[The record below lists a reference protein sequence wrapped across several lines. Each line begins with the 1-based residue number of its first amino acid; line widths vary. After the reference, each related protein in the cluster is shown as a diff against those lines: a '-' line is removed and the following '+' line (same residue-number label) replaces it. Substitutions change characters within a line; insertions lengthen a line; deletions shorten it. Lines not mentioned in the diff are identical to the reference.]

1 MKVVIKMENNTS
13 YDFSGWATRND
24 LLCSDG
30 VTIKKDAFKDNDGKW
45 VPLVYNHD
53 HSNPDAILG
62 KAYLENRDEGIYA
75 YGILNNSDSGKMA
88 KEAIQHG
95 DVRSLSIYANQL
107 KKMGN
112 DVVRGNIKEL
122 SLVISGANP
131 GAYIDF
137 VVAHGEEGEDG
148 FYASYDE
155 NIMLYHSDNKKEEN
169 KMAENNADSKKDQDK
184 TIGDIINSM
193 TEEQQNAMYALIGM
207 MIDEQKNDENDEG
220 DDDMKHNVF
229 ESDDMNNDTVLMH
242 SELINDSISD
252 AKRFGSLKE
261 SFIQHAADAGIDNI
275 DYLFPNDHELN
286 VPPKFVKD
294 DETWVGKVMSC
305 KHTPFSR
312 VKTTFGIFD
321 VEEARARGY
330 IKGNMKKELAL
341 SLMKRTTSPTT
352 IYSKMKI
359 DRDDIVD
366 ITDFD
371 VVAWQ
376 RNEMRGLLNKE
387 IATAILIGDGR
398 SAASDD
404 KINELNVRPIIS
416 DDDFYTIK
424 YTVTEGVDYTTAA
437 NDSKEKGIIRA
448 AVKARKEYK
457 GSGNPTFFTTEDVLT
472 SLLLIEDQNGRRI
485 YESEA
490 ALATAMRVSSIVTVT
505 EMERLSDTY
514 GIIVNMQDYTI
525 GADKGG
531 EVSMFDDF
539 DIDFNQMKYLMETR
553 ISGALT
559 TPYSAI
565 VLKKS

>member
-1 MKVVIKMENNTS
+1 MENNAT

-30 VTIKKDAFKDNDGKW
+30 VTIKKDAFKDDDSKC

-62 KAYLENRDEGIYA
+62 KAYLENRDEGVYA
-75 YGILNNSDSGKMA
+75 YCILNDSDSGKMA
-88 KEAIQHG
+88 KKAIQHG

-112 DVVRGNIKEL
+112 DVVHGSIKEL
-122 SLVISGANP
+122 SLVLSGANP

-137 VVAHGEEGEDG
+137 VVAHGEDGEEG

-155 NIMLYHSDNKKEEN
+155 NIMLYHSDTKKEEP
-169 KMAENNADSKKDQDK
+169 KMAEPNTEPKKEPDK
-184 TIGDIINSM
+184 TIKEIIDSM
-193 TEEQQNAMYALIGM
+193 SEEQQNAMYALIGM
-207 MIDEQKNDENDEG
+207 MVDEQNNEG

-229 ESDDMNNDTVLMH
+229 ETDEMNDDSVLMH
-242 SELINDSISD
+242 SELINESIAD

-261 SFIQHAADAGIDNI
+261 SFIQHAADAGIENI
-275 DYLFPNDHELN
+275 DYIFPNDHELN
-286 VPPKFVKD
+286 VPPKFVKE

-312 VKTTFGIFD
+312 VKTTFGVLD
-321 VEEARARGY
+321 VDEARARGY

-341 SLMKRTTSPTT
+341 SLMKRTTTPTT
-352 IYSKMKI
+352 IYIKMKI
-359 DRDDIVD
+359 DRDDAID

-371 VVAWQ
+371 VIAWQ
-376 RNEMRGLLNKE
+376 RNEMRGLLDKE
-387 IATAILIGDGR
+387 IARAILIGDGR

-416 DDDFYTIK
+416 DDDFYAIK
-424 YTVTEGVDYTTAA
+424 YTVTEGTDYTTAA

-514 GIIVNMQDYTI
+514 GIIVNMQDYTV

-531 EVSMFDDF
+531 AVSMFDDF

-565 VLKKS
+565 VLKKA

>member
-1 MKVVIKMENNTS
+1 MENNTS

-75 YGILNNSDSGKMA
+75 YGIFNNSDSGKMA

-137 VVAHGEEGEDG
+137 VVAHGEEGEEG

-169 KMAENNADSKKDQDK
+169 KMAENNTDSKKDQDK
-184 TIGDIINSM
+184 TIKDIVNSM

-229 ESDDMNNDTVLMH
+229 ESDDMNEDTVLMH

-275 DYLFPNDHELN
+275 EYLFPNDHELN
-286 VPPKFVKD
+286 VPPKFVKE

-359 DRDDIVD
+359 DRDDVVD

-404 KINELNVRPIIS
+404 KINELNVRPIIT

-424 YTVTEGVDYTTAA
+424 YTVKEGVDYATAA

-505 EMERLSDTY
+505 EMERLTDTY
-514 GIIVNMQDYTI
+514 GIIVNMQDYTV

-565 VLKKS
+565 VLKKA

>member
-1 MKVVIKMENNTS
+1 MENNAS

-75 YGILNNSDSGKMA
+75 YGVFNNSDSGKMA

-137 VVAHGEEGEDG
+137 VVAHGEEGEEG

-169 KMAENNADSKKDQDK
+169 KMAEKNSDSKKDQDK
-184 TIGDIINSM
+184 TIKDIIDSM

-242 SELINDSISD
+242 SELINDSITD

-424 YTVTEGVDYTTAA
+424 YTVTEGVDYTTSA

-505 EMERLSDTY
+505 EMERLSDAY

>member
-1 MKVVIKMENNTS
+1 MENNAA

-30 VTIKKDAFKDNDGKW
+30 VTIKKNAFKDDDNKW

-62 KAYLENRDEGIYA
+62 KAYLENRDEGVYA
-75 YGILNNSDSGKMA
+75 YCILNDSDSGKMA
-88 KEAIQHG
+88 KKAIQHG

-112 DVVRGNIKEL
+112 DVVHGSIKEL
-122 SLVISGANP
+122 SLVLSGANP

-137 VVAHGEEGEDG
+137 VVAHGEDGEEG

-155 NIMLYHSDNKKEEN
+155 NIMLYHSDIKKEEP
-169 KMAENNADSKKDQDK
+169 KMAETNTEPKKEPDK
-184 TIGDIINSM
+184 TIKEIIDSM
-193 TEEQQNAMYALIGM
+193 SEEQQNAMYALIGM
-207 MIDEQKNDENDEG
+207 LVDEQNNEG

-229 ESDDMNNDTVLMH
+229 ETDEMNDDSVLMH
-242 SELINDSISD
+242 SELINESIAD

-261 SFIQHAADAGIDNI
+261 SFIQHAADAGIENI
-275 DYLFPNDHELN
+275 DYIFPNDHELN
-286 VPPKFVKD
+286 VPPKFVKE

-312 VKTTFGIFD
+312 VKTTFGVLD
-321 VEEARARGY
+321 VDEARARGY

-341 SLMKRTTSPTT
+341 SLMKRTTTPTT
-352 IYSKMKI
+352 IYIKMKI
-359 DRDDIVD
+359 DRDDAID

-371 VVAWQ
+371 VIAWQ
-376 RNEMRGLLNKE
+376 RNEMRGLLDKE
-387 IATAILIGDGR
+387 IARAILIGDGR

-416 DDDFYTIK
+416 DDDFYAIK
-424 YTVTEGVDYTTAA
+424 YTVTEGTDYTTAA

-505 EMERLSDTY
+505 EMERLTDTY
-514 GIIVNMQDYTI
+514 GIIVNMQDYTV

-531 EVSMFDDF
+531 AVSMFDDF

-565 VLKKS
+565 VLKKA

>member
-1 MKVVIKMENNTS
+1 MENNTD

-75 YGILNNSDSGKMA
+75 YGIFNNSDSGKMA

-137 VVAHGEEGEDG
+137 VVAHGEEGEEG

-184 TIGDIINSM
+184 TIKDIIDSM

-229 ESDDMNNDTVLMH
+229 ESDDMNEDTVLMH

-275 DYLFPNDHELN
+275 EYLFPNDHELN
-286 VPPKFVKD
+286 VPPKFVKE

-359 DRDDIVD
+359 DRDDVID

-404 KINELNVRPIIS
+404 KINELNVRPIIT

-424 YTVTEGVDYTTAA
+424 YTVKEGTDYTTAA

-505 EMERLSDTY
+505 EMERLTDTY
-514 GIIVNMQDYTI
+514 GIIVNMQDYTV

-565 VLKKS
+565 VLKKA

>member
-1 MKVVIKMENNTS
+1 MENNAS

-45 VPLVYNHD
+45 VPVVYNHD

-75 YGILNNSDSGKMA
+75 YGVFNNSDSGKMA

-137 VVAHGEEGEDG
+137 VVAHGEEGEEG

-169 KMAENNADSKKDQDK
+169 KMSEKNSDSKKDQDK

-193 TEEQQNAMYALIGM
+193 TEEQKNAMYALIGM
-207 MIDEQKNDENDEG
+207 MIDEQNDNENNEG
-220 DDDMKHNVF
+220 DHDMKHNVF

-242 SELINDSISD
+242 SELINDSITD

>member
-1 MKVVIKMENNTS
+1 MENNAS

-75 YGILNNSDSGKMA
+75 YGVFNNSDSGKMA

-137 VVAHGEEGEDG
+137 VVAHGEEGEEG

-169 KMAENNADSKKDQDK
+169 KMEEKNSDSKKDQDK
-184 TIGDIINSM
+184 TIGDIIDSM
-193 TEEQQNAMYALIGM
+193 TEEQKNAMYALIGM
-207 MIDEQKNDENDEG
+207 MIDEQNDNENNEG

-242 SELINDSISD
+242 SELINDSIND

-261 SFIQHAADAGIDNI
+261 SFIQHAADVGIDNI

-424 YTVTEGVDYTTAA
+424 YTVTEGVDYTTSA

>member
-1 MKVVIKMENNTS
+1 MENNAS

-45 VPLVYNHD
+45 VPLMYNHD

-75 YGILNNSDSGKMA
+75 YGVFNNSDSGKMA

-95 DVRSLSIYANQL
+95 DVRSLSIYANKL

-137 VVAHGEEGEDG
+137 VVAHGEEGEEG

-169 KMAENNADSKKDQDK
+169 KMEEKNSDSKKDQDK
-184 TIGDIINSM
+184 TIKDIIDSM
-193 TEEQQNAMYALIGM
+193 SEEQKNAMYALIGM
-207 MIDEQKNDENDEG
+207 MIDEQNDNENDEG

-242 SELINDSISD
+242 SELINDSITD

-424 YTVTEGVDYTTAA
+424 YTVTEGIDYTTAA

>member
-1 MKVVIKMENNTS
+1 MENNAS

-75 YGILNNSDSGKMA
+75 YGVFNNSDSGKMA

-137 VVAHGEEGEDG
+137 VVAHGEEGEEG

-169 KMAENNADSKKDQDK
+169 KMAEKNSDSKKDQDK
-184 TIGDIINSM
+184 TIKDIIDSM

-242 SELINDSISD
+242 SELINDSITD

-505 EMERLSDTY
+505 EMERLSDAY

>member
-1 MKVVIKMENNTS
+1 MENNTS

-75 YGILNNSDSGKMA
+75 YGLFNNSDSGKMA

-137 VVAHGEEGEDG
+137 VVAHGEEGEEG

-169 KMAENNADSKKDQDK
+169 KMSENNADSKKDQNK
-184 TIGDIINSM
+184 TIKDIINSM

-207 MIDEQKNDENDEG
+207 MVDEQKNNKNDEG

-229 ESDDMNNDTVLMH
+229 ESDDMNDDTVLMH
-242 SELINDSISD
+242 SELINNSISD

-275 DYLFPNDHELN
+275 EYLFPNDHELN
-286 VPPKFVKD
+286 VPPKFVKE

-359 DRDDIVD
+359 DRDDVVD

-404 KINELNVRPIIS
+404 KINELNVRPIIT

-424 YTVTEGVDYTTAA
+424 YTVKEGTDYTTAA

-505 EMERLSDTY
+505 EMERLTDTY
-514 GIIVNMQDYTI
+514 GIIVNMQDYTV

-565 VLKKS
+565 VLKKA

>member
-1 MKVVIKMENNTS
+1 MENNAT

-30 VTIKKDAFKDNDGKW
+30 ITIKKDAFKDDDSKC

-62 KAYLENRDEGIYA
+62 KAYLENRDEGVYA
-75 YGILNNSDSGKMA
+75 YCILNDSDSGKMA
-88 KEAIQHG
+88 KKAIQHG

-112 DVVRGNIKEL
+112 DVVHGSIKEL
-122 SLVISGANP
+122 SLVLSGANP

-137 VVAHGEEGEDG
+137 VVAHGEDGEEG

-155 NIMLYHSDNKKEEN
+155 NIMLYHSDTKKEEP
-169 KMAENNADSKKDQDK
+169 KMEEPNTEPKKEPDK
-184 TIGDIINSM
+184 TIKEIIDSM
-193 TEEQQNAMYALIGM
+193 SEEQQNAMYALIGM
-207 MIDEQKNDENDEG
+207 MVDEQNKEG

-229 ESDDMNNDTVLMH
+229 ETDEMNDDSVLMH
-242 SELINDSISD
+242 SELINESIAD

-261 SFIQHAADAGIDNI
+261 SFIQHAADAGIENI
-275 DYLFPNDHELN
+275 DYIFPNDHELN
-286 VPPKFVKD
+286 VPPKFVKE

-312 VKTTFGIFD
+312 VKTTFGVLD
-321 VEEARARGY
+321 VDEARARGY

-341 SLMKRTTSPTT
+341 SLMKRTTTPTT
-352 IYSKMKI
+352 IYIKMKI
-359 DRDDIVD
+359 DRDDAID

-371 VVAWQ
+371 VIAWQ
-376 RNEMRGLLNKE
+376 RNEMRGLLDKE
-387 IATAILIGDGR
+387 IARAILIGDGR

-416 DDDFYTIK
+416 DDDFYAIK
-424 YTVTEGVDYTTAA
+424 YTVTEGTDYTTAA

-514 GIIVNMQDYTI
+514 GIIVNMQDYTV

-531 EVSMFDDF
+531 AVSMFDDF

-565 VLKKS
+565 VLKKA

>member
-1 MKVVIKMENNTS
+1 MENNAS

-75 YGILNNSDSGKMA
+75 YGVFNNSDSGKMA

-137 VVAHGEEGEDG
+137 VVAHGEEGEEG

-169 KMAENNADSKKDQDK
+169 KMEEKNSDSKNNQDK
-184 TIGDIINSM
+184 TIKDIIDSM
-193 TEEQQNAMYALIGM
+193 TEEQKNAMYALIGM
-207 MIDEQKNDENDEG
+207 MIDEQNDNENNEG

-242 SELINDSISD
+242 SELINDSITD

-376 RNEMRGLLNKE
+376 RNEMRGLLNKK

-404 KINELNVRPIIS
+404 NINELNVRPIIAV
-416 DDDFYTIK
+416 DDLYTSK

-457 GSGNPTFFTTEDVLT
+457 GSGNPTFFTKEDVLT
-472 SLLLIEDQNGRRI
+472 SLLLIEEQNGRRI

>member
-1 MKVVIKMENNTS
+1 MENNTT

-30 VTIKKDAFKDNDGKW
+30 VTIKKDAFKDDDSKC

-62 KAYLENRDEGIYA
+62 KAYLENRDEGVYA
-75 YGILNNSDSGKMA
+75 YCILNDSDSGKMA
-88 KEAIQHG
+88 KKAIQHG

-112 DVVRGNIKEL
+112 DVVHGSIKEL
-122 SLVISGANP
+122 SLVLSGANP

-137 VVAHGEEGEDG
+137 VVAHGEDGEEG

-155 NIMLYHSDNKKEEN
+155 NIMLYHSDTKKEEP
-169 KMAENNADSKKDQDK
+169 KMAEPNTEPKKEPDK
-184 TIGDIINSM
+184 TIKEIIDSM
-193 TEEQQNAMYALIGM
+193 SEEQQNAMYALIGM
-207 MIDEQKNDENDEG
+207 MVDEQNNEG

-229 ESDDMNNDTVLMH
+229 ETDEMNDDSVLMH
-242 SELINDSISD
+242 SELINESIAD

-261 SFIQHAADAGIDNI
+261 SFIQHAADAGIENI
-275 DYLFPNDHELN
+275 DYIFPNDHELN
-286 VPPKFVKD
+286 VPPKFVKE

-312 VKTTFGIFD
+312 VKTTFGVLD
-321 VEEARARGY
+321 VDEARARGY

-341 SLMKRTTSPTT
+341 SLMKRTTTPTT
-352 IYSKMKI
+352 IYIKMKI
-359 DRDDIVD
+359 DRDDAID

-371 VVAWQ
+371 VIAWQ
-376 RNEMRGLLNKE
+376 RNEMRGLLDKE
-387 IATAILIGDGR
+387 IARAILIGDGR

-416 DDDFYTIK
+416 DDDFYAIK
-424 YTVTEGVDYTTAA
+424 YTVTEGTDYTTAA

-514 GIIVNMQDYTI
+514 GIIVNMQDYTV

-531 EVSMFDDF
+531 AVSMFDDF

-565 VLKKS
+565 VLKKA

>member
-1 MKVVIKMENNTS
+1 MENNAS

-75 YGILNNSDSGKMA
+75 YGVFNNSDSGKMA

-137 VVAHGEEGEDG
+137 VVAHGEEGEEG

-169 KMAENNADSKKDQDK
+169 KMAEKNSDSKKDQDK
-184 TIGDIINSM
+184 TIKDIIDSM

-242 SELINDSISD
+242 SELINDSITD

>member
-1 MKVVIKMENNTS
+1 MKVVIKMENNAS

-75 YGILNNSDSGKMA
+75 YGVFNNSDSGKMA

-137 VVAHGEEGEDG
+137 VVAHGEEGEEG

-169 KMAENNADSKKDQDK
+169 KMAEKNSDSKKDQDK
-184 TIGDIINSM
+184 TIKDIIDSM

-242 SELINDSISD
+242 SELINDSITD

-424 YTVTEGVDYTTAA
+424 YTVTEGVDYTTSA

-505 EMERLSDTY
+505 EMERLSDAY

>member
-1 MKVVIKMENNTS
+1 MENNTG

-75 YGILNNSDSGKMA
+75 YGIFNNSDSGKMA

-137 VVAHGEEGEDG
+137 VVAHGEEGEEG

-184 TIGDIINSM
+184 TIKDIIDSM

-229 ESDDMNNDTVLMH
+229 ESDDMNEDTVLMH

-275 DYLFPNDHELN
+275 EYLFPNDHELN
-286 VPPKFVKD
+286 VPPKFVKE

-359 DRDDIVD
+359 DRDDVVD

-404 KINELNVRPIIS
+404 KINELNVRPIIT

-424 YTVTEGVDYTTAA
+424 YTVKEGTDYTTAA

-505 EMERLSDTY
+505 EMERLTDTY
-514 GIIVNMQDYTI
+514 GIIVNMQDYTV

-565 VLKKS
+565 VLKKA

>member
-472 SLLLIEDQNGRRI
+472 SLLLIEDQNGSRI